1 MEWIICPA
9 CQKRIKSLRAHFRA
23 SHPDLDIP
31 DLRKPALDQHDES
44 MRTHQEQSKE
54 QPAQELPPEPPQEPS
69 PEAPQ
74 SDLLQKL
81 KAFGIDPNDIMVAFT
96 PMIEKSVVKTLEKMQ
111 LGEAI
116 NKRVA
121 EVETKLGEQIKPL
134 TDLAKQAQGQTSG
147 NGGEVAGGRNAL
159 MDTVLAGIAQKLL
172 NPNSGGF
179 NLENLVKQQTS
190 LYQLIEAVTK
200 PQRDAEDAMLRRVT
214 AIINLGAKAG
224 LTPSESTNEF
234 GKKP

>member
-1 MEWIICPA
+1 
-9 CQKRIKSLRAHFRA
+9 
-23 SHPDLDIP
+23 
-31 DLRKPALDQHDES
+31 
-44 MRTHQEQSKE
+44 
-54 QPAQELPPEPPQEPS
+54 
-69 PEAPQ
+69 
-74 SDLLQKL
+74 
-81 KAFGIDPNDIMVAFT
+81 
-96 PMIEKSVVKTLEKMQ
+96 MIEKSVVKTLEKMQ

-224 LTPSESTNEF
+224 KTPGEALGAYGN
-234 GKKP
+234 P